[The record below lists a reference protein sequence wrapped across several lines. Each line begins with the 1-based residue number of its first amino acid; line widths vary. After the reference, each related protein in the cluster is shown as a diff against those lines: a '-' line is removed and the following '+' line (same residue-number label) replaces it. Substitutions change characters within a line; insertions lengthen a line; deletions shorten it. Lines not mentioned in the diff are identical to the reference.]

1 MPNTQVQVRADAI
14 LRQKSKQIS
23 EKYEDGEIMALK
35 ALDDA
40 NKKAEEQGLDKM
52 SLEEINSEIAQAR
65 K

>member
-1 MPNTQVQVRADAI
+1 MPNTQVQVRADKI
-14 LRQKSKQIS
+14 LRLKSKQIS